1 MRFLPLL
8 ILTGTAR
15 RTWSVPGSG
24 GGFQVLFGV
33 GDGTFQELPL
43 VNKNLFPGTVN
54 VVDINGDGKL
64 DLVSKVADVSRDFD
78 IEVFFGNGDGTFGS
92 PIAIGPPLGC
102 CNMGAYQLVGVGDF
116 YRHNLS
122 DLALGLAISDNVVA
136 TFRNVSA
143 PAPDFVLAAS
153 SVSPATVAPGSSG
166 SATIS
171 LTSVGGFAGSVALSC
186 SALPSGATC
195 SFALPSLVVGTSSSL
210 VHERTVILT
219 VATSVGVTTVS
230 LGPNVLTFAQQAT
243 QFGTDGPTYEH
254 RHSTVDHFRYLH
266 LRSECG

>member
-116 YRHNLS
+116 YRHNLP

-195 SFALPSLVVGTSSSL
+195 SFALPSLSGAGNSALTITTTVSTPIGTYPVLVVGT
-210 VHERTVILT
+210 
-219 VATSVGVTTVS
+219 
-230 LGPNVLTFAQQAT
+230 
-243 QFGTDGPTYEH
+243 
-254 RHSTVDHFRYLH
+254 
-266 LRSECG
+266 